1 MTDDPDQPLVARAEN
16 LKTSHLLCRT
26 IGHSWKPQA
35 AVFYPKIRAYYTA
48 YRCTRCRTE
57 RVAWLDSQGR
67 PTSGGGSRYN
77 YPEGYVMPGVGH
89 LDTDDRG
96 VLRLA
101 ALSRLGVVEAP
112 ADDDGNETGPRHL
125 RVM

>member
-1 MTDDPDQPLVARAEN
+1 MTEPRGGPLADRADA
-16 LKTSHLLCRT
+16 LKTSHLICRT
-26 IGHSWKPQA
+26 IGHAWKPQA

-57 RVAWLDSQGR
+57 RVAWLDSHGR

-77 YPEGYVMPGVGH
+77 YPEGYVLPGVGH

-101 ALSRLGVVEAP
+101 ALGRLGVVEA
-112 ADDDGNETGPRHL
+112 ADDDDGTDTGPRHL
-125 RVM
+125 RVI